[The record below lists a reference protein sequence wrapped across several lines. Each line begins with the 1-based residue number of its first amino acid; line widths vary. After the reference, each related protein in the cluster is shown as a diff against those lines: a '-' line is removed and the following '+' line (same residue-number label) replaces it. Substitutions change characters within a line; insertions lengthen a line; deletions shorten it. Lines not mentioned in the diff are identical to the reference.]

1 MRPIRIL
8 REYMKDVK
16 MQQKVALKG
25 NNIEDAEEMQNI
37 LDEFEF
43 SIKLIQYWQG
53 EKLSIKRLSKAWNLE
68 TIKETS

>member
-16 MQQKVALKG
+16 AQQKVALKG

-68 TIKETS
+68 TTKKT

>member
-16 MQQKVALKG
+16 AQQKVALKG
-25 NNIEDAEEMQNI
+25 NNIEDAEEMQKI
-37 LDEFEF
+37 IDEFYW
-43 SIKLIQYWQG
+43 SIKLMQYWQD

-68 TIKETS
+68 TIKET

>member
-16 MQQKVALKG
+16 AQQKVALKG
-25 NNIEDAEEMQNI
+25 NNIEDEEEMQKI
-37 LDEFEF
+37 IDEFKF

-53 EKLSIKRLSKAWNLE
+53 EKLTIKKLSKAWNLE
-68 TIKETS
+68 TTKKK

>member
-8 REYMKDVK
+8 HEYMKDVK

-43 SIKLIQYWQG
+43 SIKLIQYWQD

-68 TIKETS
+68 TIK